1 MRKADDPLKL
11 VPKNN
16 MSRVYHKPEKSKEEI
31 KKLMTNTLPPP
42 SPRRSAALTLW
53 IAEVKWKDI
62 EQEHTMENITGD
74 TQFFGPFTEYDE
86 GIKVWSAKF
95 SEEHHGKFEYIDY
108 HNLITPK

>member
-1 MRKADDPLKL
+1 
-11 VPKNN
+11 
-16 MSRVYHKPEKSKEEI
+16 MSKVYHKPELSKEEVRR
-31 KKLMTNTLPPP
+31 KVKNTLPPP
-42 SPRRSAALTLW
+42 SLKPRSKDLW

-62 EQEHTMENITGD
+62 EQEHTMENIIGD

-95 SEEHHGKFEYIDY
+95 SEEHHGKFEHIDY